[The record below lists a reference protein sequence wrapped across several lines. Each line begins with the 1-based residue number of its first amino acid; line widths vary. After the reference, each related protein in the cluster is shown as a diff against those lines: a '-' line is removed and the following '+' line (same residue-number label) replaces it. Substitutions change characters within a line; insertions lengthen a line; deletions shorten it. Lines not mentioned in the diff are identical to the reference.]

1 MIAHAQFLYT
11 CQFKNNTSCYTCMG
25 LYNCELSGIRVVY
38 ICGVLKLSGRYS
50 SASTVCG
57 VCYRNIIMSVVFF
70 LFTVMK
76 LLQRWKHEDVYT
88 HPPMAVSLPK
98 VNVNGSAKTSLMDQN
113 IMSYLSSDTFR
124 KS

>member
-1 MIAHAQFLYT
+1 MWGVKIKGALFFNIYGMW
-11 CQFKNNTSCYTCMG
+11 SV
-25 LYNCELSGIRVVY
+25 LS
-38 ICGVLKLSGRYS
+38 KHHF
-50 SASTVCG
+50 VC
-57 VCYRNIIMSVVFF
+57 CLFF

-98 VNVNGSAKTSLMDQN
+98 VNVTGSAKTSLMDQN
-113 IMSYLSSDTFR
+113 IMSYLSSDTFS